1 MSPTSPLIRVLAVPA
16 LCGLVLA
23 GCGQDVVTTDP
34 GSDPPAPDEST
45 TSQPGT
51 VPIPSDDTTS
61 DDQTSDDA
69 TTSSDDEV
77 TSSPTGQDGDPPV
90 TSPPPSAPAE
100 PADLTV
106 RVDDGS
112 GTVSTWT
119 LSCDPPGGDHPQPD
133 VACGVLG
140 AVGVQV
146 LVPQREAVA
155 CTEIYGGDET
165 ATIEG
170 TYGGREVGAEYSRTN
185 GCEIAQWDLL
195 QPVLQPSVTDS

>member
-23 GCGQDVVTTDP
+23 GCGQDVVTTQP
-34 GSDPPAPDEST
+34 GSDPPAPEEST
-45 TSQPGT
+45 TSDPGT
-51 VPIPSDDTTS
+51 VPIPSDDETS
-61 DDQTSDDA
+61 DDEA
-69 TTSSDDEV
+69 TGSDDEV
-77 TSSPTGQDGDPPV
+77 TSSPPGRDGGPPV
-90 TSPPPSAPAE
+90 TPPLSAPAE

-112 GTVSTWT
+112 GAVSTWT

-140 AVGVQV
+140 AVGIQE
-146 LVPQREAVA
+146 LIPQRGAVA

-170 TYGGREVGAEYSRTN
+170 TYGGRSVVAEYSRTN

-195 QPVLQPSVTDS
+195 QPVLQPSGTDS